1 MGKRIKGKNYHSGA
15 TLHER
20 RGDRISY
27 DIESPMTIILPKK
40 KRQILEYLSDYVSK
54 RGFAPTL
61 SEIAKKFKVSS
72 LATVHEHI
80 KFLEDNGFLK
90 RSGNARGRQVEITR
104 PDNQSPN
111 EPYLAG
117 QTIGI
122 PLLGLI
128 TAGAPIEAVENREEE
143 IAVPAEIT
151 RGRPCYILKVKGD
164 SMVESLIADGD
175 LVIVEKTEYAKNGD
189 MVVAVLDDG
198 TATLKKFYKEK
209 NFIRL
214 QPANRAYQPILA
226 RNIVIRGRVVGIIR
240 KY

>member
-1 MGKRIKGKNYHSGA
+1 
-15 TLHER
+15 
-20 RGDRISY
+20 
-27 DIESPMTIILPKK
+27 MTIILPKK
-40 KRQILEYLSDYVSK
+40 KQQILSYLKDYITR

-72 LATVHEHI
+72 LATVHEHV

-90 RSGNARGRQVEITR
+90 RHGNARARQVEITR
-104 PDNQSPN
+104 PDNRN
-111 EPYLAG
+111 FDEPYLAG
-117 QTIGI
+117 QTIGL

-143 IAVPAEIT
+143 IAVPTEIT
-151 RGRPCYILKVKGD
+151 RGRQCYILKVKGD

-175 LVIVEKTEYAKNGD
+175 LVIVEKTEYANNGD

-198 TATLKKFYKEK
+198 TATLKKFYQEK